1 MLFLYLFILVLTFLL
16 CYAIVMLSTYIC
28 HKKVSVSY
36 KESFRRRTFYGDS
49 AGTER
54 ISYIADNTEA
64 LLYRLNMIE
73 NAKTSIIL
81 STFDF
86 NTDHAGKDVLAAL
99 LQAADRG
106 VEVKVIADG
115 ISGYLDLR
123 NNPYFQVFAAHK
135 NVSVK
140 VYNPLDF
147 FKPWR
152 LPARLHDKYLIIDH
166 RMYLLGGRN
175 TSDLFL
181 GNYSERKN
189 IDREAFVYETS
200 TANESSIN
208 QLIEYFESVW
218 ALRGSKK
225 YLCKEKQKFE
235 DVLLWLKN
243 HYKQLRN
250 RYPQAYEKWDYTALT
265 MPACKISL
273 LSNPIQAENKEPWLC
288 YSLFE
293 ILKT

>member
-16 CYAIVMLSTYIC
+16 CYAIVMFSPYIC
-28 HKKVSVSY
+28 HKKVSISY

-54 ISYIADNTEA
+54 ISYITDNTEA

-86 NTDHAGKDVLAAL
+86 NADHAGKDILSAL
-99 LQAADRG
+99 LQAADRE
-106 VEVKVIADG
+106 VEVKVIVDG

-152 LPARLHDKYLIIDH
+152 LPA
-166 RMYLLGGRN
+166 
-175 TSDLFL
+175 
-181 GNYSERKN
+181 
-189 IDREAFVYETS
+189 
-200 TANESSIN
+200 TA
-208 QLIEYFESVW
+208 
-218 ALRGSKK
+218 
-225 YLCKEKQKFE
+225 
-235 DVLLWLKN
+235 
-243 HYKQLRN
+243 
-250 RYPQAYEKWDYTALT
+250 
-265 MPACKISL
+265 
-273 LSNPIQAENKEPWLC
+273 
-288 YSLFE
+288 
-293 ILKT
+293 